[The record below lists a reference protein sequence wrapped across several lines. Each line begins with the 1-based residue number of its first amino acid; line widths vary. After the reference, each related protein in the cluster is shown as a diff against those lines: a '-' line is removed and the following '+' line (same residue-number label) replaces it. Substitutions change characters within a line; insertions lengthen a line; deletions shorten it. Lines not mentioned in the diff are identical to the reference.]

1 MFTVTNGLTGK
12 TFPNLTQPQA
22 EELMDAIA
30 VVIRAELAPEDRPN
44 PLATLHRQWD
54 NEG

>member
-1 MFTVTNGLTGK
+1 MFTVTNGLTGQ
-12 TFPNLTQPQA
+12 TFTCLSQAKA

-30 VVIRAELAPEDRPN
+30 VVLCAELAPEDRPN